1 MGTEMI
7 ASAAG
12 QLPDDSAWFRAV
24 NAFSRATGWLH
35 APVTAYA
42 KFGVVLF
49 ALLLLWGWWSARGTG
64 DLSKVAAA
72 LWAPV
77 GTLVAVG
84 LNQPIVNGVHEAR
97 PYTALPHVLVLVS
110 RSTDSSFPSDHAT
123 MAGAVTAGLFLVSR
137 RLGLVSLVAALAMA
151 FSRVYVGAHY
161 PGDVLAGLAVGA
173 AAALV
178 GFAVFRRVL
187 VWLVGTLVR
196 TPLRPLLT
204 AAPSEE
210 DAPRGRVTPD
220 QRVSSS

>member
-151 FSRVYVGAHY
+151 FSRSTW
-161 PGDVLAGLAVGA
+161 
-173 AAALV
+173 ALTIPV
-178 GFAVFRRVL
+178 TSSRGWRSERPRHSWASRCSGGYWCGWWGRWCVRRC
-187 VWLVGTLVR
+187 VR
-196 TPLRPLLT
+196 C
-204 AAPSEE
+204 
-210 DAPRGRVTPD
+210 
-220 QRVSSS
+220 